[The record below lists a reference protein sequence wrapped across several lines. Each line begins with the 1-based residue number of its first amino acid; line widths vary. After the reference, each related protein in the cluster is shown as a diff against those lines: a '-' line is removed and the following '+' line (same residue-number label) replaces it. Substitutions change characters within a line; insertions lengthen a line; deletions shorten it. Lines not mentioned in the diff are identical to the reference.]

1 MLRVAFKLAY
11 FGWNYHGSQY
21 QPNVP
26 TIDGALFRAFEKVGI
41 NARERRYRTAGR
53 TDAGVSALGNVF
65 ALDLDS
71 FDPWMVRVLNSH
83 LPEDITVWAYRVVDD
98 DFDPR
103 RNAVS
108 RIYQYVMPDEGYDVE
123 AMKRAAGMLVGE
135 HNFEGFAK
143 NCRPCVRKIY
153 ISKLERDGELLV
165 YTVEGNAFAWNMVR
179 KIVTA
184 LRIAGREGSPE
195 VVERI
200 LSGERVPLT
209 PASPYGLI
217 LKDVRYE
224 FEFEVEDRG
233 LTTLRERI
241 AENHRKFAQLYG
253 IFRLLSGF
261 SGSP

>member
-21 QPNVP
+21 QPHVP
-26 TIDGALFRAFEKVGI
+26 TVDGELFRAFERMGI

-65 ALDLDS
+65 ALDLDT

-108 RIYQYVMPDEGYDVE
+108 RLYQYVMLDEGYDVE
-123 AMKRAAGMLVGE
+123 TMDEAARMLVGK
-135 HNFEGFAK
+135 HDFSGFAK
-143 NCRPCVRKIY
+143 NCRPCVREIY
-153 ISKLERDGELLV
+153 VSKVEKDGELLI

-184 LRIAGREGSPE
+184 LKIAGREKSPE
-195 VVERI
+195 IVERV
-200 LSGERVPLT
+200 LSGEQIPLT

-217 LKDVRYE
+217 LKDVRYS
-224 FEFEVEDRG
+224 FDFEVEEKG
-233 LTTLRERI
+233 LATLRERI
-241 AENHRKFAQLYG
+241 AENFRKFAQLYG
-253 IFRLLSGF
+253 VFRILSDF
-261 SGSP
+261 